1 MRNTF
6 VNELTELAK
15 TNDRIVLVIGDL
27 GYNVIEVFADTHP
40 HRFFNA
46 GVAEQNMMSMCA
58 GLASEG
64 FQVFAYSIANFSTFR
79 CAEQLRNDV
88 DYHRLPVTAVSI
100 GGGVSYGTLGYSHHA
115 VQDFALVR
123 SMPNMLIAAPGDPF
137 ETIACT
143 RYLVENP
150 QPSYLRLGKG
160 RDPKVHADVP
170 AVRPGQWVPVRE
182 GSAESSHAAV
192 LSTGGALPYCA
203 KELDVAVRDGKPSPA
218 LFSMPLWGAA
228 HKRNQADQV
237 REWDQVTTAEDHL
250 LDAGFGSWMM
260 EALAANDPSQLL
272 KMQTR
277 GLRSEVSGNVG
288 TQNDLMSASGFLPI

>member
-1 MRNTF
+1 VRNTF

-40 HRFFNA
+40 DRFFNA

-64 FQVFAYSIANFSTFR
+64 FHVFAYSIANFSTFR

-115 VQDFALVR
+115 VQDFALIR

-160 RDPKVHADVP
+160 RDPKVHTDVP
-170 AVRPGQWVPVRE
+170 VVSPGQWVPVRE
-182 GSAESSHAAV
+182 GSTGSAV

-203 KELDVAVRDGKPSPA
+203 KEFDVAHQGGSSTSA
-218 LFSMPLWGAA
+218 LLSMPLWGAA
-228 HKRNQADQV
+228 HKSQQAESAKQW
-237 REWDQVTTAEDHL
+237 ETVTTAEDHL

-272 KMQTR
+272 KMRTR